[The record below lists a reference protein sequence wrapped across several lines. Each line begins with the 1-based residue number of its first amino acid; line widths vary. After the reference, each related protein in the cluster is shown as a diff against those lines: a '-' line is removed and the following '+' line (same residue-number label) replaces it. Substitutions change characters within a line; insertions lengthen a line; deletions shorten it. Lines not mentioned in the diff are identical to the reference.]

1 MADLTEHGT
10 VVVGVSQ
17 QLILRKKELE
27 LSTHRVQLQRFEIAE
42 LEAKLRD
49 QTQVESVSAT
59 NLRIDTLTEEIKQ
72 LRDADAPQTE
82 EG

>member
-1 MADLTEHGT
+1 MADVTEHGT
-10 VVVGVSQ
+10 VLVEVTR
-17 QLILRKKELE
+17 QLTLRKKELE

-49 QTQVESVSAT
+49 QTHVESVAAT
-59 NLRIDTLTEEIKQ
+59 NLRITTLIEEIRQ